1 MKPMDQKIGTVII
14 DSRGTLA
21 LDRGTEMLI
30 CSRKVPLKKY
40 EIEYG
45 IGFMRALRKGK
56 KVAKEVLVSAT
67 PAKNGTGEIMTCSK
81 NDSETFRLFD
91 SEGKWLFFSSYYD
104 ERGKVI
110 GFRAWLGELSD
121 I

>member
-1 MKPMDQKIGTVII
+1 MDQKIGTVII

-21 LDRGTEMLI
+21 LDRGTDMLI
-30 CSRKVPLKKY
+30 SSRKIPLRKY

-56 KVAKEVLVSAT
+56 KIASEVLVSAT
-67 PAKNGTGEIMTCSK
+67 PAKKGIGEITTCSK
-81 NDSETFRLFD
+81 KESETFRLFD
-91 SEGKWLFFSSYYD
+91 SEGSWLFFSSYYD
-104 ERGKVI
+104 EKGKVI